1 MLKFTFFY
9 FQSHQASEVDSSCQI
24 WVDNEKQDDLE
35 ESNPDPLIPQTD
47 EEYEPE
53 QSQDSGIKRERQSPK
68 PYKKIKKKKYKHRHS
83 SLPDSLSDNVAR
95 EDEFDIYGK
104 FIASQLRQM
113 ELQKALRLQ
122 LEIQSLVSEA
132 RISDLS

>member
-1 MLKFTFFY
+1 MKTCFF
-9 FQSHQASEVDSSCQI
+9 FQSHQAPEVDSSCQI
-24 WVDNEKQDDLE
+24 WVDQEDQDDTE
-35 ESNPDPLIPQTD
+35 EPNPDPLISQTD
-47 EEYEPE
+47 EEYELE
-53 QSQDSGIKRERQSPK
+53 QSQDTSIKRERQSPK
-68 PYKKIKKKKYKHRHS
+68 PYKKIKKKKYKHRQS
-83 SLPDSLSDNVAR
+83 SLPDSVSDSVAR